1 VKRREF
7 ITLIGGAAA
16 WPLAA
21 RAQKGE
27 RMRRMGVFTGVG
39 EEDLDTQAR
48 HAALLQG
55 LAQLG
60 VFPLRSGQARGSG
73 MCNFIQTRV
82 AISAS
87 PLREGTVLRGAVSKE
102 TPTMI
107 RQIIIAEIGFQFG
120 FVLVTLF
127 AAS

>member
-1 VKRREF
+1 VAARGAR
-7 ITLIGGAAA
+7 AAA
-16 WPLAA
+16 SDAGDWISQQLNSSVQHPPHEAPP
-21 RAQKGE
+21 G
-27 RMRRMGVFTGVG
+27 RRGI
-39 EEDLDTQAR
+39 A
-48 HAALLQG
+48 
-55 LAQLG
+55 G

-73 MCNFIQTRV
+73 VSNLIQTRV

-87 PLREGTVLRGAVSKE
+87 PFREGTVLRGAVSKE

>member
-1 VKRREF
+1 MKRREF
-7 ITLIGGAAA
+7 ITLLGGAAA
-16 WPLAA
+16 AWPMVAN
-21 RAQKGE
+21 AQQPNVPVIGFLNSLTPQCSTLPT
-27 RMRRMGVFTGVG
+27 RPPGRRGI
-39 EEDLDTQAR
+39 A
-48 HAALLQG
+48 
-55 LAQLG
+55 G

-73 MCNFIQTRV
+73 VSNLIQTRV

-87 PLREGTVLRGAVSKE
+87 PFREGTVLRGAVSKE